1 MIDNSNSPVIPKTH
15 FVSHLP
21 DLIKEE
27 DYLECTE
34 QKKIRLRID
43 MTDDGVEILGDSMYA
58 HLVEELLA
66 QLGPEEIE
74 RMLCG

>member
-1 MIDNSNSPVIPKTH
+1 MIDESISPLTSKTR

-43 MTDDGVEILGDSMYA
+43 LTDEGVDILGDSMYA

-66 QLGPEEIE
+66 QLGADEIE

>member
-1 MIDNSNSPVIPKTH
+1 MIDDSIPHSSPKTR

-21 DLIKEE
+21 DLIEEE
-27 DYLECTE
+27 DYLESTE

-43 MTDDGVEILGDSMYA
+43 LTDEGVEILGDSMYA

-66 QLGPEEIE
+66 QLGAEEIE